1 MTVSIALSILLA
13 AAQSAPA
20 PAPPAGSKDGRRFQ
34 SDWTIE
40 PAAAPT
46 GVRTVKPM
54 DYLFRQRLLPPSL
67 ARLKTDIVDAKS
79 GKLLAAA
86 GSQLFGLYSFGEPL
100 FCAPSKGLRYH
111 CFADMNRDGALDG
124 HFRAASQTRALPSL
138 YGTRPTRPGAVRGGA
153 YDLIDP
159 GQIDTGYFV
168 GLLYSA
174 TLLHRDRAR
183 PVFAVMFG
191 EEGNTQ
197 SLTSGVSPTEGSD
210 PPSVEM
216 LGAKLLIRGTAPETI
231 DVEVRSTF
239 ARGKFG
245 VVRTFERY

>member
-1 MTVSIALSILLA
+1 MALAIALSILVA
-13 AAQSAPA
+13 PTQAAQVP
-20 PAPPAGSKDGRRFQ
+20 PPASKDGRRFE

-40 PAAAPT
+40 PSDAPA

-54 DYLFRQRLLPPSL
+54 DYLFRQRLLPASL
-67 ARLKTDIVDAKS
+67 ARLKTDVVDARS
-79 GKLLAAA
+79 GKVLAAA
-86 GSQLFGLYSFGEPL
+86 GSQLFGLRSLGEPL
-100 FCAPSKGLRYH
+100 FCAPSKSLRYQ

-124 HFRAASQTRALPSL
+124 HFRAGSQTKALPSL
-138 YGTRPTRPGAVRGGA
+138 YGTRPANPGAVRGGA

-168 GLLYSA
+168 GFLYSA
-174 TLLHRDRAR
+174 TVSHRDRAR

-191 EEGNTQ
+191 QEGNTQ
-197 SLTSGVSPTEGSD
+197 SLSSGVSPTEGSD
-210 PPSVEM
+210 PPTVEM
-216 LGAKLLIRGTAPETI
+216 LGAKLLIRGTGAKTI

-245 VVRTFERY
+245 VVRTFVRY